1 MAQRQHLQKQRE
13 QMAAAAAAAANAN
26 QSTINVSHNMVKD
39 SKGTTIVI
47 KTPSGTVPPNM
58 KTIAGNAM
66 IPATIIEK
74 KAESMLE
81 AYKQPNWD
89 PVPPLAPLSGSIRQ
103 TTTSIIASIPVPTI
117 SPSKVDDDSNSTN
130 LSANSSM

>member
-1 MAQRQHLQKQRE
+1 
-13 QMAAAAAAAANAN
+13 MAAAAAASATGIN
-26 QSTINVSHNMVKD
+26 QSTMNVSHNMGKD
-39 SKGTTIVI
+39 SKAIPIVI
-47 KTPSGTVPPNM
+47 KTPSGGTVTPNM
-58 KTIAGNAM
+58 KAAISGGNAL

-103 TTTSIIASIPVPTI
+103 TSIIASIPVPTI

-130 LSANSSM
+130 LSANSSV

>member
-13 QMAAAAAAAANAN
+13 AQLAAAAAASAGVN
-26 QSTINVSHNMVKD
+26 QSTINVSHNMGKD
-39 SKGTTIVI
+39 SKATTIVI
-47 KTPSGTVPPNM
+47 KTPGGTVTPNM
-58 KTIAGNAM
+58 KASIAGNAL

-81 AYKQPNWD
+81 AYKPNWD

-103 TTTSIIASIPVPTI
+103 TSIIASIPVPTI

-130 LSANSSM
+130 LSANSSV